1 MLLFLLN
8 SILQDLQQS
17 YGDMVSNL
25 IYETLVNVMNGLVL
39 DKLSMQL
46 QYIQSLLENFIL
58 GESVLLNSLPQCMCR
73 QCVLDSFQNNN
84 KSICTH
90 VLVYSEW

>member
-8 SILQDLQQS
+8 SILQDLPQS
-17 YGDMVSNL
+17 YGDMVSTL

-58 GESVLLNSLPQCMCR
+58 GESVLLNSLPQCMCK
-73 QCVLDSFQNNN
+73 V
-84 KSICTH
+84 
-90 VLVYSEW
+90 